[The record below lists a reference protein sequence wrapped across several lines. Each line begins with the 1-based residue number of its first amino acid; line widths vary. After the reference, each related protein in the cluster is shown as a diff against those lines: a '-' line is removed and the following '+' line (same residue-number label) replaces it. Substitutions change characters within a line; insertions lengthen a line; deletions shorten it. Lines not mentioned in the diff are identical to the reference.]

1 MNFSRR
7 QLLQGGGATL
17 AGAAATLAGAAA
29 SLVSPVAVSS
39 ATTVHPLENFPDP
52 LPPAARKAGQAPVT
66 TLNGRSLPSRWRD
79 GAREFHLVAEEIDHE
94 FAPGHAGSTR
104 IKAWGYNGTTPGPT
118 LEAVEGERVRIYLT
132 NRLPEHTSIHWHG
145 LLLPAGMD
153 GVSGLTQPPIP
164 PGETWVYEFELRNHG
179 TFFYHPHAD
188 ELLQVAT
195 GLMGMFI
202 VHPRGGEDR
211 VDRDFAMMLHN
222 WSVHPGTYRPDPAV
236 MTEFNLWT
244 FNSRVFP
251 AIAPMLVKRG
261 ERVRIRIGNLSMHDH
276 PMHLHGFRF
285 YVTGG
290 DGGRWPRHTWH
301 PEVTALVAV
310 GQTRDIEFVADV
322 NGDWAFHCHK
332 AHHTMNAMGHD
343 LPNPLGVKQQDLAER
358 IREVLPDYM
367 AMGEHGMAEHQVH
380 TDMGHMEGPENTMP
394 MMMGEGPF
402 GKLEMGGMFTVVKVR
417 DELPADGSDPGWY
430 EHPRGTQVRRVSQ
443 DPAFRLK

>member
-1 MNFSRR
+1 MNFTRR
-7 QLLQGGGATL
+7 QLLQGGGLAVAAL
-17 AGAAATLAGAAA
+17 AGSTAPAVAA
-29 SLVSPVAVSS
+29 SSS
-39 ATTVHPLENFPDP
+39 LPKSAPHPLENFPDP
-52 LPPAARKAGQAPVT
+52 LAPAARKAGQAPVT
-66 TLNGRSLPSRWRD
+66 TLNGRSLPARWRD
-79 GAREFHLVAEEIDHE
+79 GAREFHLVAEEIEHD
-94 FAPGHAGSTR
+94 FAPGQAGSTR

-118 LEAVEGERVRIYLT
+118 LEAVEGERVRIYVT
-132 NRLPEHTSIHWHG
+132 NHLPEHTSIHWHG

-179 TFFYHPHAD
+179 TFLYHPHAD

-202 VHPRGGEDR
+202 VHPRGSEDR
-211 VDRDFAMMLHN
+211 VDRDFAMLLHN
-222 WSVHPGTYRPDPAV
+222 WSVHPGTYRPDPSV
-236 MTEFNLWT
+236 MTDFNLWT
-244 FNSRVFP
+244 FNSVVFP
-251 AIAPMLVKRG
+251 AIDSMLVKRG

-310 GQTRDIEFVADV
+310 GQTRDLEFVADV

-343 LPNPLGVKQQDLAER
+343 IPNPLGVKQQDLAER
-358 IREVLPDYM
+358 IREVLPGYM

-417 DELPADGSDPGWY
+417 DELPKDGSDPGWY
-430 EHPRGTQVRRVSQ
+430 QHPRGTQVRRVSQ